1 MVGCKAAS
9 LCLGTVHT
17 LKRLGRARES
27 SEAIALLSLVN
38 HDANAGRLERRRGQP
53 RPRAYVC
60 AVTRT
65 ARRLEKAVGLGSS
78 FPTAGGSGRARRS
91 GNVGPRSAIVLPGV
105 ARAPALPCPPAAVS
119 NLPHAPP
126 RRFPGSID
134 HWDLSVLGLSIL
146 LFALSL
152 SLLF

>member
-9 LCLGTVHT
+9 LCLGTYIKL

-65 ARRLEKAVGLGSS
+65 ARRLEKAVGLGY
-78 FPTAGGSGRARRS
+78 FFLPDRGREWARPS
-91 GNVGPRSAIVLPGV
+91 IGQCRSAIGDRVARRR
-105 ARAPALPCPPAAVS
+105 ARAPAFPCPPAAVS
-119 NLPHAPP
+119 TLPHAPP

-146 LFALSL
+146 LFALS
-152 SLLF
+152 F